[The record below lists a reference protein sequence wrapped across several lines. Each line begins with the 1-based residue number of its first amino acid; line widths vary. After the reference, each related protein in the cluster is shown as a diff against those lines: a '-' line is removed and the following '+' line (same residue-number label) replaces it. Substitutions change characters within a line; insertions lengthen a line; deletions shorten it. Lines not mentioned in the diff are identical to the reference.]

1 MDLGLKDRKVIVAA
15 SSDGIARAAAE
26 RFAAEGAS
34 VAMCSRDAK
43 KLNAA
48 AGQIRERYRAKIFAE
63 PLDVT
68 DAGAVNEFVQ
78 HVAQQFGGVDI
89 CVTNAGGPPAKMFF
103 ATTTEEW
110 RRALE
115 LNFISVIHFARAV
128 LPWMQKNRW
137 GRLVTITSITVRQPV
152 SDLIYSN
159 AVRAGVLG
167 LIKSLSNEFG
177 KDGITVNNV
186 GPGYTATDRLKQLIE
201 KRSQEM
207 GVSPAEYEVRLGSD
221 APLKRI
227 GLPEEVADAIV
238 WLASERASYITGQ
251 TLLVDGGLF
260 KGL

>member
-1 MDLGLKDRKVIVAA
+1 MNLGLKDRNVIVAA
-15 SSDGIARAAAE
+15 ASEGIARAAAE
-26 RFAAEGAS
+26 KFAAEGAN
-34 VAMCSRDAK
+34 VAICSRDAG

-48 AGQIRERYRAKIFAE
+48 AAQIRERSTAKVLAE

-68 DAGAVNEFVQ
+68 DEKAVAEFVER
-78 HVAQQFGGVDI
+78 VAIEFGGVDV
-89 CVTNAGGPPAKMFF
+89 CVTNAGGPPPKMFL

-110 RRALE
+110 HRAVE
-115 LNFISVIHFARAV
+115 LNFMSVIHFARAV

-167 LIKSLSNEFG
+167 LVKSLANEFG

-186 GPGYTATDRLKQLIE
+186 GPGYTATERLKQLIA
-201 KRSQEM
+201 KRSQET
-207 GVSPAEYEVRLGSD
+207 GVSAADFEARLGSET
-221 APLKRI
+221 PLKRV
-227 GLPEEVADAIV
+227 GQPEEVADAIV

-251 TLLVDGGLF
+251 TVLVDGGLF